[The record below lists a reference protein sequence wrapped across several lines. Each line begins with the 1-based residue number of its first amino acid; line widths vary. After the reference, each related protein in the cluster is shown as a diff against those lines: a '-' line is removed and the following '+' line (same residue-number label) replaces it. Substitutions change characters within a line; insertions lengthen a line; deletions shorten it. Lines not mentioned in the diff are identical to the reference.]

1 MSPGLLPLYWDQAE
15 LDRQYSA
22 RGTVPDVQPFIAAY
36 RTRTEAVQRAVPCHL
51 NIPFGASAAERL
63 DIYPAAGDG
72 PAPVFIFIH
81 GGYWRALDAADSGF
95 MAEAMTQA
103 GICVVAVNYTLA
115 PIATLDRIVA
125 ECRAALAWV
134 FAHIAEYGGDPAR
147 IHVGGSSAGGH
158 LAGMLAAPGWA
169 EAAGLPG
176 DVIKGLTLLSG
187 LYDLTH
193 IPRTHINEWMRLDDA
208 AAERNSPLWRLP
220 RPGVRIVG
228 SYAPNETD
236 EFKRQ
241 SEVYFAA
248 CAAAGCAVA
257 VVPVPG
263 TNHFDIPMALG
274 DAAAP
279 LHLAVRRAMEV

>member
-1 MSPGLLPLYWDQAE
+1 MQAVTPGLLPLYWDQAE

-36 RTRTEAVQRAVPCHL
+36 RTRTEAVQRAIPCHL
-51 NIPFGASAAERL
+51 NIPFGASPTERL
-63 DIYPAAGDG
+63 DIYPASAA
-72 PAPVFIFIH
+72 APVFIFIH

-103 GICVVAVNYTLA
+103 GICVVALNYTLA
-115 PIATLDRIVA
+115 PAATLDQIVA
-125 ECRAALAWV
+125 ECRAALGWV
-134 FAHIAEYGGDPAR
+134 FANIAEYGGDPAR

-158 LAGMLAAPGWA
+158 LAAMLAAPGW
-169 EAAGLPG
+169 GSLPP
-176 DVIKGLTLLSG
+176 DVIKSLTLLSG
-187 LYDLTH
+187 LFDLTH
-193 IPRTHINEWMRLDDA
+193 IPRTHINEWMRLDAA

-220 RPGVRIVG
+220 RPGTRIIG

-241 SEVYFAA
+241 SEIYFAA
-248 CAAAGCAVA
+248 CAAAGCPVE

-263 TNHFDIPMALG
+263 TNHFDIPFALG

-279 LHLAVRRAMEV
+279 LHQAVLRAMEV